1 MKASTQ
7 QHREV
12 DIWDAE
18 TRVSWRNL
26 TLERIIFGSHSR
38 WYDGWCVYSHLAY
51 AQKALSVNVYER
63 RSQPSQI
70 YWLSC
75 LSTSSSSSMEW
86 RALRRPAM
94 KVCCFDIENLHGLQ
108 FVNTHF
114 CARTHRSPRRKSFEF
129 DFLCLFT
136 AHQRTQESWVKSNR
150 KKRAK
155 AGGKKKKLT
164 KLRAKCQK
172 KKTDEPLR
180 VVLRVCKSGD
190 LKNSI
195 TSAKKISIFL
205 FSTTPKREPTEPS
218 NLRHHR
224 ECVVSTESVCARVG
238 RSLIQFHCLSR
249 ASEINQK
256 KKKCWFAFAFGL
268 GSPLTLCAFVC
279 LIQSLRAS
287 RRTVGRM
294 KSRGKANDD
303 EWSRLDGSS
312 ERARNPLW
320 PLSRDMIT
328 QRGGQRNLEKLPSR
342 RRAAL
347 LCVNLVVD
355 KFHWIFGIFLLC
367 LSRSLPSAPSRCLSL
382 ILIPAQHAIWALALA
397 QTRKNWKTFKRVYS
411 SSFGFISFH
420 QSLCWLSRWA
430 QLFYIYSYYVI

>member
-1 MKASTQ
+1 MTKFNAWTNYFRLTFSM
-7 QHREV
+7 
-12 DIWDAE
+12 IWWM
-18 TRVSWRNL
+18 VC
-26 TLERIIFGSHSR
+26 I
-38 WYDGWCVYSHLAY
+38 
-51 AQKALSVNVYER
+51 
-63 RSQPSQI
+63 QPSRVCTKSTFRECLRKTI
-70 YWLSC
+70 PAIANLLAVVS

-114 CARTHRSPRRKSFEF
+114 CARTHRSPRRKSFWVRLF
-129 DFLCLFT
+129 FLCLFT

-150 KKRAK
+150 KKSQSS
-155 AGGKKKKLT
+155 GKKKKIT

-180 VVLRVCKSGD
+180 VVLRVCKSED

-195 TSAKKISIFL
+195 TSAKKSIFL
-205 FSTTPKREPTEPS
+205 FSTTLKREPTEPS

-249 ASEINQK
+249 ASEINQ

-312 ERARNPLW
+312 SEREI
-320 PLSRDMIT
+320 LSDPC
-328 QRGGQRNLEKLPSR
+328 RG
-342 RRAAL
+342 
-347 LCVNLVVD
+347 
-355 KFHWIFGIFLLC
+355 
-367 LSRSLPSAPSRCLSL
+367 
-382 ILIPAQHAIWALALA
+382 IW
-397 QTRKNWKTFKRVYS
+397 
-411 SSFGFISFH
+411 
-420 QSLCWLSRWA
+420 
-430 QLFYIYSYYVI
+430 